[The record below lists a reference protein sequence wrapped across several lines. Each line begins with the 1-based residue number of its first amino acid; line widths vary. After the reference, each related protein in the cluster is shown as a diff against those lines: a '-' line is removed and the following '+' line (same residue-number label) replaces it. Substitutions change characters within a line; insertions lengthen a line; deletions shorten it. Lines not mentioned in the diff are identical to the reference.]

1 MHHLNWSNIQH
12 VSTAMDPV
20 VQLKAMCILR
30 KKKEMPAEPV
40 AAAEWLLPKLL
51 SDLSA
56 SKTIP
61 LKLNH
66 LKHQQALCS

>member
-1 MHHLNWSNIQH
+1 MKLN
-12 VSTAMDPV
+12 
-20 VQLKAMCILR
+20 AMCILR
-30 KKKEMPAEPV
+30 KSKEMPAEPI

-51 SDLSA
+51 SDLSS

>member
-1 MHHLNWSNIQH
+1 MHHLNWNNIQH
-12 VSTAMDPV
+12 SSTSMDPFMK
-20 VQLKAMCILR
+20 LNAMCILR
-30 KKKEMPAEPV
+30 KSKEMPAEPI

-51 SDLSA
+51 SDLSS